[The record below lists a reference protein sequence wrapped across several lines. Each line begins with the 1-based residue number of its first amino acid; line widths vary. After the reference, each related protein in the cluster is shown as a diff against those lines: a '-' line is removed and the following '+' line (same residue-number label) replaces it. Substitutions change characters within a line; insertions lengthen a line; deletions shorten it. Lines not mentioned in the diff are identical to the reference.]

1 MTHSLELTPKG
12 IYKVNDDNPK
22 ITQYE
27 QEVKIPDFSELST
40 LEGWVHKNQMILN
53 VINSLIFSWED
64 VLILLILLY
73 PKIKFK
79 LLQANLHKKILK
91 SKD

>member
-27 QEVKIPDFSELST
+27 EEVKIPDFSELST
-40 LEGWVHKNQMILN
+40 L
-53 VINSLIFSWED
+53 
-64 VLILLILLY
+64 
-73 PKIKFK
+73 
-79 LLQANLHKKILK
+79 
-91 SKD
+91 